1 MNLSAGIL
9 LIVGLG
15 LNSPAE
21 AVQVEQQH
29 DGLPPHLQ
37 QDPGQPEQLIAG
49 SPRSAGGA
57 ARVHPV
63 ILVPGD
69 GGSQIEAKLNKTEV
83 DFSFREIV
91 IISLRPRKGKKLQIQ
106 ENMFSSGGPLLV
118 QQD

>member
-9 LIVGLG
+9 LIVALG

-29 DGLPPHLQ
+29 VGLPPHLQ
-37 QDPGQPEQLIAG
+37 QDASKPEQLSG

-83 DFSFREIV
+83 NFSFREIG
-91 IISLRPRKGKKLQIQ
+91 ILSR
-106 ENMFSSGGPLLV
+106 
-118 QQD
+118 

>member
-1 MNLSAGIL
+1 MSFSARIL
-9 LIVGLG
+9 LILALG
-15 LNSPAE
+15 LNSPGE

-37 QDPGQPEQLIAG
+37 RDASKPEQLSG

-83 DFSFREIV
+83 SFH
-91 IISLRPRKGKKLQIQ
+91 
-106 ENMFSSGGPLLV
+106 
-118 QQD
+118 

>member
-1 MNLSAGIL
+1 MNFSARIL

-15 LNSPAE
+15 INHPAE
-21 AVQVEQQH
+21 AVQVEQQYY
-29 DGLPPHLQ
+29 GLPPHLQ
-37 QDPGQPEQLIAG
+37 QDASKTEQ
-49 SPRSAGGA
+49 RSAGGA

-83 DFSFREIV
+83 DFSFREII

-118 QQD
+118 QQDK

>member
-1 MNLSAGIL
+1 MNFSAGIL
-9 LIVGLG
+9 LIVALG

-37 QDPGQPEQLIAG
+37 QDASKPEQLSG

>member
-1 MNLSAGIL
+1 MKISARIL
-9 LIVGLG
+9 LIVALG
-15 LNSPAE
+15 INSHAE

-37 QDPGQPEQLIAG
+37 QDASKPEQLEG

-83 DFSFREIV
+83 SFPFREIV
-91 IISLRPRKGKKLQIQ
+91 IISLIPRKFKSKKTCFLQVVHYWC
-106 ENMFSSGGPLLV
+106 SKTS
-118 QQD
+118 DW